1 MFDICS
7 TDTCVS
13 NSCLVLPNANLFFIL
28 SFIIFFAS
36 SLHDDKC
43 VAIRKTL
50 KNVGS
55 HGASNLKG
63 RIWLHVLLQKNHES
77 MTSFID
83 ADCSYITHVIT
94 AKPTHVQLNHD
105 PKTTIVYRQTRP
117 MIPFEFKKYMF

>member
-13 NSCLVLPNANLFFIL
+13 NSCLVLPNANLFFIP

-36 SLHDDKC
+36 CLHDDKC
-43 VAIRKTL
+43 VDIRKTL

-83 ADCSYITHVIT
+83 ADCSYITHVII
-94 AKPTHVQLNHD
+94 AKPTQVQLYHD
-105 PKTTIVYRQTRP
+105 PRTKIAYRQTRR
-117 MIPFEFKKYMF
+117 IILFEFRKYVL